1 MPDLD
6 LIKQGEQAVRDGAGG
21 SRAAVPLLL
30 AGDPNALRLCL
41 AEPADTAA
49 GKRGSTLDASV
60 APARPWRRYWPS
72 RTTGLLSVPIPVIS
86 ISIVSPCL
94 TFSGAPSV
102 PIQTT
107 SPG

>member
-1 MPDLD
+1 MPDFD
-6 LIKQGEQAVRDGAGG
+6 LIKQEKQGMRDGAGG
-21 SRAAVPLLL
+21 RLDNPASRPRGCRGHVKP
-30 AGDPNALRLCL
+30 G
-41 AEPADTAA
+41 DTAA
-49 GKRGSTLDASV
+49 GRRGSTLDASV
-60 APARPWRRYWPS
+60 APAGSRRAGYWPS
-72 RTTGLLSVPIPVIS
+72 RTTGLLRVPIPAIS